1 MFSSAHATNDS
12 LSLYVTQFERA
23 SNRHLNGQP
32 EIVRVRQIA
41 RSEREAWMLT
51 QSIQEPLFAPR
62 NEHGHSFWV
71 ENIAAC
77 NAFKFADANRRARF
91 N

>member
-41 RSEREAWMLT
+41 GGERETWILCHNGDLGLCATALRPYPVVKQCPDGWECT
-51 QSIQEPLFAPR
+51 A
-62 NEHGHSFWV
+62 
-71 ENIAAC
+71 
-77 NAFKFADANRRARF
+77 
-91 N
+91 